1 MNLFVEIFSLAPNP
15 AKLFMEKPGTLLERM
30 LNEREQKTTNPVQ

>member
-1 MNLFVEIFSLAPNP
+1 MNLFVKIFSLAPNP

-30 LNEREQKTTNPVQ
+30 LNERKEETTNSVQ